1 MSFEGRGLGPVMSTV
16 GDSVLGLP
24 GLGPGCS
31 KFVPREGTQ
40 VPRGGDVVATCTLIL
55 YHVHNRNRKSVCLS
69 FSLSHTLHTCLDIL
83 LPENQST
90 ECYSS

>member
-1 MSFEGRGLGPVMSTV
+1 MSSEGRGLGPVMSTV

-31 KFVPREGTQ
+31 KFVPREGTRG
-40 VPRGGDVVATCTLIL
+40 PRGGDVVATCTLIL

-69 FSLSHTLHTCLDIL
+69 FSLSHCIL
-83 LPENQST
+83 V
-90 ECYSS
+90 